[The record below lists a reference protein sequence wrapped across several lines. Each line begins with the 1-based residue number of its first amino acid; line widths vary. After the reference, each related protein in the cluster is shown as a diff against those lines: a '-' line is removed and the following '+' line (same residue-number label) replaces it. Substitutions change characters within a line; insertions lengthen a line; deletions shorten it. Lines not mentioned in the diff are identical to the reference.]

1 MSRRFI
7 AQYPLSPPMNDI
19 SNLYKKIRI
28 QQQLQFFDEIIKKV
42 KFKRPVPQPKK
53 NKLPISV
60 SSKTIQLQSERS
72 LSIRSPRILEL
83 PKKQMLPPISRQKA
97 SISGWEVN
105 TSNESFLYYQ

>member
-7 AQYPLSPPMNDI
+7 DQYPLSPPINEI

-28 QQQLQFFDEIIKKV
+28 QQQIQFFYEIMKKV

-60 SSKTIQLQSERS
+60 SSKTIQSQVSDLFLFVHQEYQNY
-72 LSIRSPRILEL
+72 PRN
-83 PKKQMLPPISRQKA
+83 K
-97 SISGWEVN
+97 
-105 TSNESFLYYQ
+105 